1 MHDMIHET
9 VKVLAVK
16 AADVIEK
23 VQDAAVHQYYPR
35 MRPKTTAVRTDV
47 LEKKNLSA
55 APFTAPKAPPPRLP
69 VDPQVS
75 MSMFSTV
82 RMQLPR
88 APPAR
93 NNGGGAGST
102 GFNLKPSSVLMYSN
116 VGR

>member
-47 LEKKNLSA
+47 LEKKKSLGCTFHRAKGS
-55 APFTAPKAPPPRLP
+55 PPACQWI
-69 VDPQVS
+69 PQVS